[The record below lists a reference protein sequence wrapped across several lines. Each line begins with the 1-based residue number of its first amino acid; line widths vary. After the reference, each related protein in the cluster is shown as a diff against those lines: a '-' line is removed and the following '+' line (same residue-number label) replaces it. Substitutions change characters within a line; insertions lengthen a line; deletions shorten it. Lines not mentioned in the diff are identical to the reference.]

1 MSPPTNSAAAKLL
14 REWWEH
20 RGSLA
25 ISLLVTLFALGV
37 YFATFLGERPM
48 PVFDSI
54 DRLELNTL
62 DVRFQLRGRVAPDPR
77 IIIVDIDQRSQE
89 QLGRWPFPRIHFAHA
104 LDALREDG
112 AKVVAFD
119 ITFSKPDQTVNAVGR
134 QPAAPTGV
142 IQQVPARPYCAAAQA
157 SRSSFFITLPLA
169 LRGSGSE
176 INAIVSGTL

>member
-1 MSPPTNSAAAKLL
+1 MAEAKTSAVAKLL
-14 REWWEH
+14 REWWGH

-25 ISLLVTLFALGV
+25 ISFIITLVALGV
-37 YFATFLGERPM
+37 YFATFVGERPM

-62 DVRFQLRGRVAPDPR
+62 DARFQFRGRVTPDPH

-89 QLGRWPFPRIHFAHA
+89 VLGRWPFPRINFAHA

-119 ITFSKPDQTVNAVGR
+119 ITFSKADET
-134 QPAAPTGV
+134 
-142 IQQVPARPYCAAAQA
+142 ARPLQELSADLASGKKGAAG
-157 SRSSFFITLPLA
+157 L
-169 LRGSGSE
+169 
-176 INAIVSGTL
+176 N